1 MAITKNHKELLED
14 EWYQVRYSGE
24 IPEVALHSSLYYL
37 TEDEDGPRIVLKA
50 EDYRKLNDAVMERY
64 KEIILRDITAEN
76 RDTTMYRGV
85 LRSIS
90 NWRRYKRF
98 CRRHA
103 MEEGAICDEI
113 ADALMSFLTTEVH
126 QVRLGERQS
135 CINCT
140 FEDIL
145 SFALELKISLTTLEQ
160 DLRPICLDY

>member
-1 MAITKNHKELLED
+1 MATAKNHKELLED

-24 IPEVALHSSLYYL
+24 IPEIALHSSLYYL
-37 TEDEDGPRIVLKA
+37 TEDGDGPRIVLQE
-50 EDYRKLNDAVMERY
+50 EDYRKLSDAAMQRY
-64 KEIILRDITAEN
+64 KEIILRDITVEN

-98 CRRHA
+98 CRRHT
-103 MEEGAICDEI
+103 MEEGAIRDEI
-113 ADALMSFLTTEVH
+113 ADTLMTFLTTEVR
-126 QVRLGERQS
+126 QVRGGERQS

-140 FEDIL
+140 FADIL
-145 SFALELKISLTTLEQ
+145 SFALELKISLATLEQ